1 MLQTALSAAAQ
12 GAVYCTPIESGMSN
26 EHVFIVDDDAG
37 IRDSIR
43 MLLDAAGFK
52 SRGFHSAEAFL
63 ADPSPKR
70 GCLIVDVRMP
80 GMNGLELQEEI
91 ARRHLQLLVV
101 VITGH
106 ADIPLAVRAMKA
118 GAVDFLEKPF
128 DSARLIDGVRRA
140 MELGSKTRSRKE
152 ETRAAKK
159 LLDHLSQRERT
170 VLDRLV
176 QGQPNKIVAHELG
189 ISPRTVEIHRAHI
202 MLKMDASNLADLVR
216 AVLLAQ
222 NA

>member
-1 MLQTALSAAAQ
+1 
-12 GAVYCTPIESGMSN
+12 MSN
-26 EHVFIVDDDAG
+26 EQIFIVDDDAG

-43 MLLDAAGFK
+43 MLSEAAGFQA
-52 SRGFHSAEAFL
+52 RGFPSAEAFL
-63 ADPSPKR
+63 ADPSAKR
-70 GCLIVDVRMP
+70 GCLIADVRMP

-91 ARRHLQLLVV
+91 GRRHAQLPVII
-101 VITGH
+101 ITGH

-128 DSARLIDGVRRA
+128 DGARLMESVRRA
-140 MELGSKTRSRKE
+140 LELGSKTRSRKE
-152 ETRAAKK
+152 ETRDARR
-159 LLDHLSQRERT
+159 LLDHLSQRERI

-202 MLKMDASNLADLVR
+202 MLKMDASSLADLVR
-216 AVLLAQ
+216 AVLTAQ

>member
-1 MLQTALSAAAQ
+1 
-12 GAVYCTPIESGMSN
+12 MSN
-26 EHVFIVDDDAG
+26 EHVFIVDDDAA

-43 MLLDAAGFK
+43 MLSDAAGLK
-52 SRGFHSAEAFL
+52 ARGFPSAEAFL
-63 ADPSPKR
+63 DDPSPKR
-70 GCLIVDVRMP
+70 GCLIADVRMP
-80 GMNGLELQEEI
+80 GMSGLELQEEI
-91 ARRHLQLLVV
+91 TRRYAQFPVII
-101 VITGH
+101 ITGH

-128 DSARLIDGVRRA
+128 DGARLMDSVRRA
-140 MELGSKTRSRKE
+140 LKLGSKTRPKRE
-152 ETRAAKK
+152 ETRAAKR

-202 MLKMDASNLADLVR
+202 MLKMEAGSLADLVR
-216 AVLLAQ
+216 AVLTAQ
-222 NA
+222 SP

>member
-1 MLQTALSAAAQ
+1 
-12 GAVYCTPIESGMSN
+12 MSS
-26 EHVFIVDDDAG
+26 EYVFIVDDDAG

-43 MLLDAAGFK
+43 MLSEAAGLK
-52 SRGFHSAEAFL
+52 TRTFHSAEAFL
-63 ADPSPKR
+63 ADPSAKR
-70 GCLIVDVRMP
+70 GCLIADVRMP
-80 GMNGLELQEEI
+80 GMSGLELQEEI
-91 ARRHLQLLVV
+91 GRRHPQLPVI

-106 ADIPLAVRAMKA
+106 ADIPLAVHAMKA

-128 DSARLIDGVRRA
+128 DSARLMESVRRA
-140 MELGSKTRSRKE
+140 LELGSKTRSRKE
-152 ETRAAKK
+152 ETHIARR

-176 QGQPNKIVAHELG
+176 QGQPNKIVAYELG

-202 MLKMDASNLADLVR
+202 MLKMDASSLADLVR
-216 AVLLAQ
+216 TVLMAQ